1 MGVDSKDSKNHPDQV
16 EAKPAPPPAYTPW
29 ATDSVDQPAQQESA
43 RSMPQQA
50 EYMQQNCAQ
59 PVQYQHQP
67 SYPPPQWNGPA
78 QYTPPNTYQDRYQN
92 KYQNQYQSGQYQ
104 RYQDQYQNG
113 QYQKYQDQYQDSQYQ
128 KYQDQYHNGQYQKYQ
143 DQYENGQYQQYQ
155 QKYQDFPY
163 QQYIPPARP
172 QQQSQYYP
180 QPQPPLQRPPI
191 QGLKPCV
198 IPQITKVFGG
208 SYMSPFVRVRVPEL
222 EQQIPLSPSEL
233 LAFIDGLNEAF
244 LGNPALQ
251 ATNTVGTIIGLV
263 PLGTAQMVGL
273 GLNVGAGLATA
284 GVSIARTK
292 SYMKTAN
299 ETIFKPKGLHVQIR
313 KTDKMLSQ
321 IGMPNDS
328 AVFARHQYRGLMD
341 AQTPDENPIA
351 QRMSV
356 LGDRVMRLSFENVN
370 APVSPDNWVKKVGAF
385 SAQRA
390 EQKQLRKLGKKQA
403 KMDKKCCKSDRK
415 MGKIERK
422 QEEIED
428 EIDDLKGEIDDI
440 MVQIQSLGPAQR
452 GNEKMRRELKKDL
465 RDLKKDLRDAEE
477 KYEDLVEKV
486 DKRDRRDE
494 KHGRRQ
500 VKEAQK
506 VNKMLWIVILPDVGS
521 YAGDD
526 DWDSESDDSRSMRK
540 E

>member
-1 MGVDSKDSKNHPDQV
+1 MDVDSKSSKTPPDQA
-16 EAKPAPPPAYTPW
+16 EAETAPPPAYTPW
-29 ATDSVDQPAQQESA
+29 ATDSVDQPAQQDSA
-43 RSMPQQA
+43 RSIPQPA
-50 EYMQQNCAQ
+50 EYMRQNCAQ
-59 PVQYQHQP
+59 PVQYQNQP
-67 SYPPPQWNGPA
+67 SHPPGPPPQWNGST
-78 QYTPPNTYQDRYQN
+78 QYTPSSTYRDNYQNRYQSQ
-92 KYQNQYQSGQYQ
+92 YQNGQYQ

-113 QYQKYQDQYQDSQYQ
+113 QYQNYQDQYQI
-128 KYQDQYHNGQYQKYQ
+128 
-143 DQYENGQYQQYQ
+143 GQYQQYQ
-155 QKYQDFPY
+155 QNYQDFPY

-172 QQQSQYYP
+172 QQQSQYYS
-180 QPQPPLQRPPI
+180 QPQPPLQRPLQ

-198 IPQITKVFGG
+198 IPLFGG

-222 EQQIPLSPSEL
+222 EQQTALTPSNL
-233 LAFIDGLNEAF
+233 TTFIDGLNEAF

-251 ATNTVGTIIGLV
+251 ATNAVGSIIGLV
-263 PLGTAQMVGL
+263 PLGTAQIVGA
-273 GLNVGAGLATA
+273 GLNAGAGLATA

-299 ETIFKPKGLHVQIR
+299 ETIFKPKGLHVQIS

-321 IGMPNDS
+321 IGMPNDG
-328 AVFARHQYRGLMD
+328 AVFARHQYRRIMD
-341 AQTPDENPIA
+341 APADENPIA

-356 LGDRVMRLSFENVN
+356 LGDRVMRLSFEGVS
-370 APVSPDNWVKKVGAF
+370 APVSPDNWMKKVGSF

-403 KMDKKCCKSDRK
+403 KAERRCCKSDRK
-415 MGKIERK
+415 KGKFERK
-422 QEEIED
+422 QEEIEE
-428 EIDDLKGEIDDI
+428 EIDDLKGEIDDV
-440 MVQIQSLGPAQR
+440 MVQIQSLGPEQQ

-477 KYEDLVEKV
+477 KYEDLMEKV
-486 DKRDRRDE
+486 DRRDRRDE
-494 KHGRRQ
+494 KHSRRQ
-500 VKEAQK
+500 MKEAQK

-526 DWDSESDDSRSMRK
+526 DWDSDSDNPRSMKK